1 MVAPEFMYTSKFR
14 MTVHAIARLVFE
26 TTTMAKFPLHIWA
39 TAMMY
44 LHAFEECT
52 AEREEDDETGKRSH
66 KELQAQPAKVEQLM
80 LGITCLVLSV
90 KANENYLNSL
100 EPDRT
105 TTARLAAVLDA
116 SARNILSY
124 TASTV
129 PTERIVHTKRR
140 LKDFIPATELSV
152 MRVVGN
158 SLVID
163 TAFSFMSALNSQTT
177 QILVEVYSSPIGL
190 NFSAESLLKF
200 ANGDATNRQTIF
212 RAINPFFLS
221 DELVEPISP

>member
-1 MVAPEFMYTSKFR
+1 VIGLLSDSPLIPANGNLI
-14 MTVHAIARLVFE
+14 IARS
-26 TTTMAKFPLHIWA
+26 TQK
-39 TAMMY
+39 
-44 LHAFEECT
+44 
-52 AEREEDDETGKRSH
+52 K
-66 KELQAQPAKVEQLM
+66 
-80 LGITCLVLSV
+80 VLSV

-116 SARNILSY
+116 SASNLLSY

-163 TAFSFMSALNSQTT
+163 TAFSLMCELNNQTT
-177 QILVEVYSSPIGL
+177 EILVEVYSSPVCL